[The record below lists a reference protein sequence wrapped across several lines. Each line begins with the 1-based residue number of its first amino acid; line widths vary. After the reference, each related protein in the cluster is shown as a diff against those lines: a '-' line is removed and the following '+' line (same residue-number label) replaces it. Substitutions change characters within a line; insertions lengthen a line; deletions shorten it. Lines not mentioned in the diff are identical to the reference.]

1 MLLRFA
7 SLFLLACLALAAR
20 ASDLPFVNF
29 ENHPIRALDISPDGR
44 LLAVAH
50 SADQRVQLFDV
61 STGAAIAVGHVQ
73 VGIDPVSVRF
83 RSNEEL
89 WAVNHI
95 SDSVSIIDVPARRVR
110 MTLATA
116 DEPFDVVFAGSRAFV
131 SASAVNT
138 VQVFDLA
145 DLSAAPIDVAIAG
158 EDPRALAVSA
168 DGSRVYAAIFE
179 SGNAS
184 TILGGGLED
193 DIVAIPNVVSDPR
206 GPYGGVNPPP
216 NAGDGFDPPMDA
228 SATPPPVGLIVR
240 KDAQGRWMDDNDGD
254 WTEMVSGDLAAA
266 SGRITGW
273 DLADHDIAVIDSQSL
288 TVSYHSGLLNIGMQ
302 LAVHPQSGALHLIGT
317 DATNE
322 IRFEPVLNGRFVRV
336 QLAKVDTTSG
346 NRQWVDLNPQLD
358 YSGPRTDLATR
369 LQAIAD
375 PRALVWEANGA
386 RGWIAGMG
394 SNNVIAI
401 DASGSRIGAPISVGE
416 GPIGLAID
424 DSKRRMYVWNQF
436 EASLSTIDLDS
447 LAEVERMPVFNP
459 LPQAI
464 RAGRPLLYDAH
475 RTSGLGQA
483 SCASCHVDAR
493 IDRLAWDLGDPSHA
507 PAPFDQNC
515 VTQLGRACEDFH
527 AMKGPMTTQTLQ
539 DIIGHEPFHWRGDRA
554 GIEAF
559 NPAFPGLLGADAP
572 LTASEMQ
579 AFKDFLATIHFP
591 PNPYRNLDNSLPTAV
606 PLPNHYTSGR
616 FAMAG
621 QSLGVGNAQR
631 ALNRYTRGL
640 LDAPFQCAACHTL
653 PTGMAANGPLF
664 IGFGAF
670 SAGGS
675 VMPHGPNGEN
685 HLGIV
690 SIDGSTNVSLKVP
703 HLRNQYDKVGFELGR
718 TDSTAGFGFLHDGSV
733 DSISRFLSARA
744 FSMGSDQDVADMVA
758 LMLAFG
764 GSDFPSDAN
773 PPLGNTAP
781 PSKDAHA
788 AVGHQR
794 SFGAERPIE
803 ALQTMLDL
811 ATSARLDLIARR
823 GALGYLYDPASA
835 SFTPSDGSPALTA
848 AQLQALSSDSDRQS
862 WTLVPAGLGTRLAL
876 DRDGDGVYDA
886 IELRQ
891 GSDPTDPQSTSLRPR
906 AGLWFNPARSGHGFD
921 LQFSGP
927 NMFALWYTYE
937 DDGRPIWYL
946 ASGPYAEDWRADLL
960 RFSWDPQSRTPQPV
974 TVGELRLRFDTARSG
989 SFDWR
994 IGDRSGSEP
1003 VQPLTDLPGFAL
1015 PERTGAWYDV
1025 NEPGWGI
1032 SVHSDDD
1039 LRVAI
1044 LYFYDAEQQPRWT
1057 LGQGVNSASETLTM
1071 WSFEGF
1077 CPDCPFAPTNFVD
1090 AGSIQFGFDGA
1101 SQAVVTVDS
1110 YDRSQPQAPWRRGPV
1125 AIVPLSDPA
1134 LRFEGR

>member
-1 MLLRFA
+1 MPRLP
-7 SLFLLACLALAAR
+7 SLILLACLALPVLAA
-20 ASDLPFVNF
+20 DLPFVNF
-29 ENHPIRALDISPDGR
+29 ENHPIRALDLSPDRR

-50 SADQRVQLFDV
+50 SADQRVQLFDI
-61 STGAAIAVGHVQ
+61 STGAAVAVGHVQ

-83 RSNEEL
+83 RSDEEL
-89 WAVNHI
+89 WVVNHI

-110 MTLATA
+110 LTLSTA
-116 DEPFDVVFAGSRAFV
+116 DEPFDVVFAGARAFV

-138 VQVFDLA
+138 VQVFDL
-145 DLSAAPIDVAIAG
+145 DNLGAPPSDVAIAG

-168 DGSRVYAAIFE
+168 DGSKVYAAIFE

-206 GPYGGVNPPP
+206 GPHGGVNPPP
-216 NAGDGFDPPMDA
+216 NADDGFEPPLDPTA
-228 SATPPPVGLIVR
+228 APPPVGLIVR

-254 WTEMVSGDLAAA
+254 WSDLVSGDLAAA
-266 SGRITGW
+266 SGRIPGW

-288 TVSYHSGLLNIGMQ
+288 IVSYHSGLLNIGMQ
-302 LAVHPQSGALHLIGT
+302 LAVHPLSGALQLIGT
-317 DATNE
+317 DASNQ
-322 IRFEPVLNGRFVRV
+322 IRFEPNLNGRFVRV
-336 QLAKVDTTSG
+336 QLASVEPTSG

-358 YSGPRTDLATR
+358 YSGPRTELTTR
-369 LQAIAD
+369 LQSIAD
-375 PRALVWEANGA
+375 PRALVWEAGGA

-401 DASGSRIGAPISVGE
+401 DASGARLGAAIGVGE

-424 DSKRRMYVWNQF
+424 DSRRRLYVWNQF
-436 EASLSTIDLDS
+436 EASLSTIDLDTLS
-447 LAEVERMPVFNP
+447 EIERTPVFNP
-459 LPQAI
+459 LPAAI

-493 IDRLAWDLGDPSHA
+493 IDRLAWDLGDPSHP
-507 PAPFDQNC
+507 PAAFDQNC
-515 VTQLGRACEDFH
+515 VTRLGRACEDFH

-572 LTASEMQ
+572 LTAAEMQ
-579 AFKDFLATIHFP
+579 AFEDFLATIHFP
-591 PNPYRNLDNSLPTAV
+591 PNPYRNLDNSLPTAL

-616 FAMAG
+616 FTMAG
-621 QSLGVGNAQR
+621 QSLGVGNAVR
-631 ALNRYTRGL
+631 GLTAYTRGL

-664 IGFGAF
+664 IGLGAF

-675 VMPHGPNGEN
+675 ILPHGPNGEN

-690 SIDGSTNVSLKVP
+690 SVDGSTNVSIKVP
-703 HLRNQYDKVGFELGR
+703 QLRNQYDKVGFELKR
-718 TDSTAGFGFLHDGSV
+718 ADSTAGFGFLHDGSV
-733 DSISRFLSARA
+733 DSISSFLSARA
-744 FSMGSDQDVADMVA
+744 FSVRSDQDVADLVA

-764 GSDFPSDAN
+764 GSDFAEGAN
-773 PPLGNTAP
+773 PPLGNSAP

-788 AVGHQR
+788 AVGHQL
-794 SFGAERPIE
+794 SFGADRPAE
-803 ALQTMLDL
+803 LQSLLDL
-811 ATSARLDLIARR
+811 ASSPRLDLIARH
-823 GALGYLYDPASA
+823 GVLGYLYDPASA
-835 SFTPSDGSPALTA
+835 SFTPADGSPALSV
-848 AQLQALSSDSDRQS
+848 AQLQALASASEPQT
-862 WTLVPAGLGTRLAL
+862 WTLVPAGLGARLAL
-876 DRDGDGVYDA
+876 DRDGDGVLDA
-886 IELRQ
+886 VELRQ
-891 GSDPTDPQSTSLRPR
+891 GSDPTNPLSTTLRPR

-927 NMFALWYTYE
+927 NMFALWYSYE
-937 DDGRPIWYL
+937 DDGRPVWYL
-946 ASGPYAEDWRADLL
+946 ASGPYSEDWRADLL
-960 RFSWDPQSRTPQPV
+960 RFTWDPQSGTPQPV
-974 TVGELRLRFDTARSG
+974 TVGELRLRFTTARSG
-989 SFDWR
+989 RFDWR

-1044 LYFYDAEQQPRWT
+1044 LYFYDGEQQPRWT
-1057 LGQGVNSASETLTM
+1057 LGQGSNDASETLTM

-1077 CPDCPFAPTNFVD
+1077 CPDCPATPTNFDD
-1090 AGSIQFGFDGA
+1090 AGSIQFSFAGTRA
-1101 SQAVVTVDS
+1101 ATVIVNS
-1110 YDRSQPQAPWRRGPV
+1110 FDRSQPQSPWQRGPV
-1125 AIVPLSDPA
+1125 AVGPLSDPVV
-1134 LRFEGR
+1134 RGEGR